1 MTPFELTEEHHAR
14 RHPRAALAHDNGAFE
29 RGVAVLSIDTECI
42 WGFLDKYDEALFE
55 IHYPNAIAVTERL
68 LTLLCQAGISATWTV
83 VGGFSLSGSS
93 GALDPRMEGLPQSW
107 VSPIRAGDESS
118 APLWYARSFVERIR
132 DSHPTQDVG
141 LHGGLTHMV
150 WNDPV
155 TPRDIVRRE
164 LQAGIQ
170 ALGEIGVVPRSF
182 AFPRNVE
189 GYHQLLASNG
199 IRAYRGIS
207 PALSAKLGR
216 NVPGSIMRVIEE
228 LGRFTPPPVW
238 PEERYPGLWNIPASL
253 FPFRMSKSRAWM
265 APLSTRRARAKLGL
279 EAAARAGAVFHFW
292 FHPENLAESTA
303 GFDVFESIVEEMVRA
318 QRVGDIEVLTMQQIA
333 DRMDDRIAA

>member
-1 MTPFELTEEHHAR
+1 MTSFELSETHDASGHR
-14 RHPRAALAHDNGAFE
+14 RALFAHDDGRAFE
-29 RGVAVLSIDTECI
+29 RVVAVLSIDTECI
-42 WGFLDKYDEALFE
+42 WGFLDKFDEALFE
-55 IHYPNAIAVTERL
+55 MHYPNAIAVTERL
-68 LTLLCQAGISATWTV
+68 LTLLCHAGLSATWTV

-93 GALDPRMEGLPQSW
+93 GALDPRMEGLPRSW
-107 VSPIRAGDESS
+107 VSPIRAGDESN
-118 APLWYARSFVERIR
+118 APLWYARSFVERVR
-132 DSHPTQDVG
+132 DSHPAQDVG

-155 TPRDIVRRE
+155 TPREIVCRE

-216 NVPGSIMRVIEE
+216 NVPGSIM
-228 LGRFTPPPVW
+228 
-238 PEERYPGLWNIPASL
+238 
-253 FPFRMSKSRAWM
+253 
-265 APLSTRRARAKLGL
+265 
-279 EAAARAGAVFHFW
+279 
-292 FHPENLAESTA
+292 
-303 GFDVFESIVEEMVRA
+303 
-318 QRVGDIEVLTMQQIA
+318 
-333 DRMDDRIAA
+333 